1 MSFKEKILLNRFV
14 FQGGKLVFCDSN
26 ARNLFSISMRNIEGY
41 TWNDFLFNFQPEDR
55 NLIEMKADDV
65 FDGKLLKSVLSVK
78 LTNTSEFA
86 FPINVLIDKIEF
98 QSGRALQIVLLIV
111 SKNQE
116 DEEQL
121 KQETEVMRDV
131 LAALAGT
138 DNLQQ
143 ALEVILLN
151 LHDVIKYDRAG
162 LVLADEDK
170 RFVLAPKETTS
181 SGEKRTIFLDDDL
194 VIKDVLANRSV
205 LIVPDVQAD
214 FRFNDWPDMESERG
228 WLAAPLVVDG
238 DIIGILTLASL
249 SVDAFHRNDAR
260 FMRIFADQ
268 VAQIIE
274 KAWISEQ
281 NNRRAKDLEVISSI
295 SLALGQA
302 ESSENTLHEIVN
314 RVKNIFGALQG
325 VLLLPDKTG
334 TTLRIEDSQNNSL
347 IGKKISNDESIFW
360 DAFTYGKIAGI
371 NELEKFISSRSNDVF
386 QILLKGA
393 SSAIIIPL
401 LSDDKVFGLL
411 CFTLDEHDWYLD
423 ERIRL
428 ANTIAEIAGA
438 SIHRA
443 VLLKA
448 LERQVDLR
456 TQHLSTLY
464 EINAI
469 ASQPLELNV
478 ILDSILEI
486 TLDSINSQ
494 IGIIHFIDERDDYLY
509 LFESKNL
516 SADLHQEFEKICL
529 SEGFWSELVYSSNPM
544 VIPDINNEKAVPD
557 ALKTICNEGVKAYIG
572 APIRTKGKLL
582 GLLSIFSERISE
594 YTIEDFTLFMT
605 IADQIGESVERAS
618 LMEQAE
624 IAAVVEERQRV
635 ARELHD
641 SVTQLLYGQVLFT
654 GASLKQL
661 KQGNKDITIQHL
673 ERIDKAALQALK
685 EMRLLIY
692 QLQPS
697 DYLKEG
703 IVTALDKR
711 LDSVEKRTG
720 IDARI
725 IIDNPIRI
733 DSSQEIM
740 VYRIA
745 EEALNNTLKHA
756 NATSV
761 SIRIGTRMEK
771 SYMEIKDNGA
781 GFNLEEKL
789 QGGGM
794 GLKNMQ
800 KRASDLGGVLEI
812 HSKPG
817 EGTTVF
823 FEIEEFNE

>member
-1 MSFKEKILLNRFV
+1 MSFTKEIMLYRFV
-14 FQGGKLVFCDSN
+14 FQGGDLVFSDFKARDLFNINIRDS
-26 ARNLFSISMRNIEGY
+26 EDY
-41 TWNDFLFNFQPEDR
+41 TWDDFLENFWPEDR
-55 NLIEMKADDV
+55 KLIEMKADEV
-65 FDGKLLKSVLSVK
+65 CDGIPLDSVLSANI
-78 LTNTSEFA
+78 TNTVGVRV
-86 FPINVLIDKIEF
+86 PINLLIDKIDYY
-98 QSGRALQIVLLIV
+98 SGEALQVVLLSIIQH
-111 SKNQE
+111 QE
-116 DEEQL
+116 DDEQL
-121 KQETEVMRDV
+121 QQESEVMRDV

-138 DNLQQ
+138 DDLQQ

-170 RFVLAPKETTS
+170 RFVLAPKETAG
-181 SGEKRTIFLDDDL
+181 SGETRILFLDNDP
-194 VIKDVLANRSV
+194 VIKDVLFNQSV
-205 LIVPDVQAD
+205 LIIPDVQAD
-214 FRFNDWPDMESERG
+214 RRFDEWPDMESVRG
-228 WLAAPLVVDG
+228 WLAAPLIVDG

-249 SVDAFHRNDAR
+249 SIDAFHQNDAR
-260 FMRIFADQ
+260 FMKIFADQ
-268 VAQIIE
+268 VAQILE
-274 KAWISEQ
+274 KAWVNEQ
-281 NNRRAKDLEVISSI
+281 KNRRAKDLEVISSI

-302 ESSENTLHEIVN
+302 ESSENTLHEIVD
-314 RVKNIFGALQG
+314 RVKNLFGALQG
-325 VLLLPDKTG
+325 VLLLPDITG
-334 TTLRIEDSQNNSL
+334 TNLRIEDSQDNFL
-347 IGKKISNDESIFW
+347 LGKMISNDEKFFW
-360 DAFTYGKIAGI
+360 KALKDGKITGI
-371 NELEKFISSRSNDVF
+371 NDFENFIFSHPEELFR
-386 QILLKGA
+386 ILLKGA
-393 SSAIIIPL
+393 RSAIVIPL
-401 LSDDKVFGLL
+401 LSDEKVFGLL
-411 CFTLDEHDWYLD
+411 CYTLEDQEWFSDD
-423 ERIRL
+423 RIRL
-428 ANTIAEIAGA
+428 ANTVSEIAGA

-469 ASQPLELNV
+469 ASQPLELNI
-478 ILDSILEI
+478 ILDRILEI
-486 TLDSINSQ
+486 TLHSINCQ
-494 IGIIHFIDERDDYLY
+494 IGFIHFFDEKADYLD

-516 SADLHQEFEKICL
+516 SDDLHQALEKISL
-529 SEGFWSELVYSSNPM
+529 SEGFWNRLINSSNPL
-544 VIPDINNEKAVPD
+544 VIPNINNADGVPD
-557 ALKTICNEGVKAYIG
+557 VLKLFSVEGVQAYIG
-572 APIRTKGKLL
+572 VPIRTKGKLL
-582 GLLSIFSERISE
+582 GLLSILSERISE

-605 IADQIGESVERAS
+605 IADQIGGSVERAS

-661 KQGNKDITIQHL
+661 KQGNQEVTIQHL

-703 IVTALDKR
+703 IIKALEKR

-725 IIDNPIRI
+725 IVDHPIKI

-740 VYRIA
+740 LYRIA

-756 NATSV
+756 NASAV
-761 SIRIGTRMEK
+761 SIRIGTKMDK
-771 SYMEIKDNGA
+771 LFMEIKDNGT
-781 GFNLEEKL
+781 GFNLEEKI

-800 KRASDLGGVLEI
+800 KRASELGGVLEI
-812 HSKPG
+812 SSRPG
-817 EGTTVF
+817 EGTTLM